1 VRRVV
6 AAAVE
11 GAIACA
17 LPCVVTAQSP
27 AVPPVRATPPRQ
39 VLQVLVD
46 PLHPGA
52 DVGGVGAV
60 VPTLQDAVAWANR
73 HSFGSPRIEIILV
86 PGVHEVQ
93 RTVRVPRNLGGLFI
107 RAQAPGVRVVGGPVI
122 AEPAWHAPEGESAAR
137 LPAAA
142 RASVRALDLPAE
154 WVARF
159 AGGLSGPVHAGLG
172 VDVAAGA
179 SEVFAGGRP
188 LVAARWPNE
197 GYAAIE
203 RIVDAGSVPRDAA
216 DDVPAGKRKAEPP
229 RGGTFAPRDRDRL
242 ARWTGASGAWM
253 QGYWNWDWC
262 DESLPVESVDAA
274 AGTVKLAM
282 PHRYGLA
289 QRGTFRIVDLPEE
302 LDVPGECWIDRARG
316 TVYAWLE
323 GDEAWRAEVAVSV
336 LGEPMIAIDGAADVE
351 IRGLTFECTR
361 GAVIEAKATRGLALR
376 NCLFRNTGARAVGIE
391 GNGCSV
397 ANCAFT
403 DVGGTGVALAG
414 GDRRTLAPAGN
425 EVHDCRFVRCGRTL
439 RTYNPAVR
447 MDGVGQ
453 RLERCEIAELPHI
466 AVFFAGND
474 HLIAGNDVHDVVQE
488 TGDAGAVYVG
498 RDWTA
503 QGTVIRGNLFSGI
516 RGTDARYQN
525 AVYLDD
531 MASGITVR
539 GNVFVRCNWGILM
552 GGGRDNVMA
561 ANVFAGC
568 GKAVSIDARGVGWMA
583 DALKDPGTSTL
594 LRTFAAMPVDAEPW
608 RSRYPGLPAYRT
620 ERFGRPVRDVL
631 EDSLL
636 IGTPLGRIEDREGV
650 AERGTRSDDLAG
662 EALAARCDAIL
673 AQVRA
678 GACTVG
684 PATLD
689 GVGPRGHVGAPTRA
703 EHCVR

>member
-1 VRRVV
+1 MRGMPAFTTV
-6 AAAVE
+6 ALA
-11 GAIACA
+11 GAMTGLAG
-17 LPCVVTAQSP
+17 AQAPGSQP
-27 AVPPVRATPPRQ
+27 TSAPPRQ
-39 VLQVLVD
+39 VMQVLVD

-60 VPTLQDAVAWANR
+60 VPTLADAVEWANR
-73 HSFGSPRIEIILV
+73 HSFGGPRIEIILV

-93 RTVRVPRNLGGLFI
+93 RTIHVPKSLGGLFV

-122 AEPAWHAPEGESAAR
+122 AEPAWHAPEGGASARIPAESR
-137 LPAAA
+137 TH
-142 RASVRALDLPAE
+142 VRALDLPAE

-159 AGGLSGPVHAGLG
+159 AGGLAGPVHAGLG
-172 VDVAAGA
+172 VDVPAGP
-179 SEVFAGGRP
+179 SEVFVGGRP

-197 GYAAIE
+197 GFAAIE
-203 RIVDAGSVPRDAA
+203 RVDDAGSVPRDAA
-216 DDVPAGKRKAEPP
+216 EDVPAADRKVVPA

-242 ARWTGASGAWM
+242 ARWNGAAGAWM

-262 DESLPVESVDAA
+262 EETLPVAAVDAQ
-274 AGTVKLAM
+274 AGTVKLGM

-289 QRGTFRIVDLPEE
+289 KRGNFRVVDLPEE
-302 LDVPGECWIDRARG
+302 LDAAGECWIDRERG

-323 GDEAWRAEVAVSV
+323 GDDAWRAEVAVSV
-336 LGEPMIAIDGAADVE
+336 LGEPMLAVDGAADVE
-351 IRGLTFECTR
+351 FRGLTFECTR
-361 GAVIEAKATRGLALR
+361 GTVIASQAARGLALR
-376 NCLFRNTGARAVGIE
+376 NCLVRNVGARAVAIDGT
-391 GNGCSV
+391 GCSV
-397 ANCAFT
+397 ASCAFV
-403 DVGGTGVALAG
+403 DVGGTGVAMAG
-414 GDRRTLAPAGN
+414 GDRKALVPAGN
-425 EVHDCRFVRCGRTL
+425 AVRDCRFLRCGRTL

-466 AVFFAGND
+466 AVFFTGND
-474 HLIAGNDVHDVVQE
+474 HAIAGNDIHDVVQE

-503 QGTVIRGNLFSGI
+503 QGTVISGNLFSGI

-583 DALKDPGTSTL
+583 KSIQDPDTSTL
-594 LRTFAAMPVDAEPW
+594 LRGFAAMPVGAEPW
-608 RSRYPGLPAYRT
+608 KTRYPGLAAYLT
-620 ERFGRPVRDVL
+620 ERFGRPVRDLL

-650 AERGTRSDDLAG
+650 TERGTRTEELAG
-662 EALAARCDAIL
+662 LALAARCDAIL

-678 GACTVG
+678 GPCTVG
-684 PATLD
+684 PATLE
-689 GVGPRGHVGAPTRA
+689 GVGPRGHVGAPTRQ